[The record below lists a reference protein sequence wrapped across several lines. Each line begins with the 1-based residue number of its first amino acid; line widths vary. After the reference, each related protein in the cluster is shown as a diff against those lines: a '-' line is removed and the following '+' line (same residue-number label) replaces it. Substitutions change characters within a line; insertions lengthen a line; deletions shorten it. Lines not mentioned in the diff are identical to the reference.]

1 MAPFEVHPDDI
12 SFETSLGDHDVDIE
26 AVLLT
31 WEDLHPYSVDAVTTQ
46 RSELFDFAS
55 SNECMMLA
63 AIQLKVTKLVSSD
76 EEGGDGTGSREQ
88 ALEAQSTRNMAAS
101 APATTPTAE
110 PSEVHT
116 VTTITT
122 VGVLYLRKTEML
134 TEYNIGLAIHPE
146 WRGQGVAE
154 PVLAKAT
161 AYAFENLWVHR
172 VQALIMDSPWS
183 DAARTVFTSLGFTF
197 EGTRRRAIMSPTVAG
212 GYRDVTA
219 MAMLDTEWHVRA
231 CGEHGPRSVWDE
243 MFVRHHKEREDLI
256 QLEERRRKLRRTGSM
271 ETVREGPVEL
281 AFTSGA
287 PSPTASSVDL
297 SDHIPIPPGLC
308 LRTPDPSSDL
318 DGPMS
323 VPPSPS
329 SSTASWSD
337 VEISSQPTS
346 PPSRGRRKRKGKGR
360 SGPQSPREPSN
371 STYTSDASSSSEWD
385 IL

>member
-1 MAPFEVHPDDI
+1 MAPFKVHPDNI
-12 SFETSLGDHDVDIE
+12 SFETFLGDPDINIE
-26 AVLLT
+26 AVFSA
-31 WEDLHPYSVDAVTTQ
+31 WEGLYPYLVDAVTTQ

-76 EEGGDGTGSREQ
+76 EGGGDGTGSREQ
-88 ALEAQSTRNMAAS
+88 APEAQSTRNTAAS
-101 APATTPTAE
+101 APATTPTTE

-116 VTTITT
+116 VTTIET

-161 AYAFENLWVHR
+161 AYAFENLWAHR

-212 GYRDVTA
+212 GYRNVTV

-243 MFVRHHKEREDLI
+243 MFVRHHKEQEDLI
-256 QLEERRRKLRRTGSM
+256 QWEERRRKLRRTGSM

-297 SDHIPIPPGLC
+297 SDHIPIPPGLS
-308 LRTPDPSSDL
+308 LPQSRPRPDPQGSS
-318 DGPMS
+318 G
-323 VPPSPS
+323 
-329 SSTASWSD
+329 
-337 VEISSQPTS
+337 I
-346 PPSRGRRKRKGKGR
+346 
-360 SGPQSPREPSN
+360 
-371 STYTSDASSSSEWD
+371 Y
-385 IL
+385 